1 MHKKTALKGAVF
13 FISAGFFP
21 KKSFLGLFFVAN
33 PLVDQLVRYT
43 LQTHQSQPIADEQ
56 AQENEHA
63 KSRKDDQQG
72 EEESDEFHGRA
83 FEFVT
88 KIHSKWA

>member
-1 MHKKTALKGAVF
+1 MHKKTAPFSAVF
-13 FISAGFFP
+13 LFQRDFSR

-33 PLVDQLVRYT
+33 PLVDQLGRYT